1 MGGGMRKLRRA
12 ANVMRAGD
20 AEAMHDA
27 NAALVNAIDMR
38 IAKAVGELAVDVERR
53 ALRLEVAVGVLILWA
68 VLATAAAV
76 WP

>member
-1 MGGGMRKLRRA
+1 MGGSMRKLRRA

-20 AEAMHDA
+20 VDAMHDA

-53 ALRLEVAVGVLILWA
+53 ALRLEVACGVLVLWA